1 MTPRTATPV
10 ASPATSH
17 AASPA
22 VSHTAPRP
30 AAPRR
35 APAARPT
42 SPFGFFDASVVR
54 SLRLGPSLVRI
65 TFGGERLRG
74 FAGGGRDQSFSLFLP
89 QPGQSE
95 PVVPVELGDGWF
107 AAWRGMDP
115 AVRAVMRSYTVAAQ
129 RPEAGEVDVDFVL
142 HGDTGP
148 ATRWARRA
156 RPGDRVRLLGPVTA
170 DNKSVGFRP
179 PPGTDRVLLAADE
192 TALPAVAGI
201 LSWLPAG
208 VRARVWIEVPR
219 AGDVRPLPTAAD
231 AEVTWLVREDFRRHG
246 AVVDA
251 VREAALP
258 DEVPG
263 GAYAWLAGEA
273 GAVRALRRHLVSER
287 GFARGRV
294 AFSGYWRLGA
304 SEEDL
309 RAEAL
314 AGAA

>member
-10 ASPATSH
+10 APPV

-22 VSHTAPRP
+22 ARRTP
-30 AAPRR
+30 AHRR
-35 APAARPT
+35 APAARPV
-42 SPFGFFDASVVR
+42 SPFGFFEASVVR

-65 TFGGERLRG
+65 TFGGERLRR

-95 PVVPVELGDGWF
+95 PLVPVEMGDGWF
-107 AAWRGMDP
+107 AAWRAMDP
-115 AVRAVMRSYTVAAQ
+115 AVRAVMRSYTVSAQ

-156 RPGDRVRLLGPVTA
+156 RPGDRVRMLGPVTA
-170 DNKSVGFRP
+170 ENKSVGFRP

-208 VRARVWIEVPR
+208 VRARVWVEVPR

-231 AEVTWLVREDFRRHG
+231 AEVTWLAREDSRRHG

-251 VREAALP
+251 VREAVLP
-258 DEVPG
+258 EEAWG

-309 RAEAL
+309 RTEAL
-314 AGAA
+314 TGAA

>member
-1 MTPRTATPV
+1 MTPRTAAP
-10 ASPATSH
+10 P
-17 AASPA
+17 AASAA
-22 VSHTAPRP
+22 VHRRP
-30 AAPRR
+30 TPRR
-35 APAARPT
+35 APAARPA
-42 SPFGFFDASVVR
+42 SPFGFFEASVVR
-54 SLRLGPSLVRI
+54 TARLGPSLVRI
-65 TFGGERLRG
+65 TFGGERLGRL
-74 FAGGGRDQSFSLFLP
+74 AGGGRDQSFSLFLP

-95 PVVPVELGDGWF
+95 PVVPVGLGDGWF
-107 AAWRGMDP
+107 AAWRAMDP
-115 AVRAVMRSYTVAAQ
+115 EVRAVMRSYTVAAQ
-129 RPEAGEVDVDFVL
+129 RPKAGEVDVDFVL

-156 RPGDRVRLLGPVTA
+156 RPGDRVRLLGPVTPE
-170 DNKSVGFRP
+170 NKSVGFRP
-179 PPGTDRVLLAADE
+179 PAGTDRVLLAADE

-201 LSWLPAG
+201 LAWLPAG
-208 VRARVWIEVPR
+208 VRVRAWVEVPR

-251 VREAALP
+251 VRGAALP
-258 DEVPG
+258 GETWG

-273 GAVRALRRHLVSER
+273 AAVRALRRHLVSER
-287 GFARGRV
+287 GLERGRV

-309 RAEAL
+309 RTEAL

>member
-1 MTPRTATPV
+1 MTPRTATPA
-10 ASPATSH
+10 ASPVAASPV

-22 VSHTAPRP
+22 AHRRP
-30 AAPRR
+30 APRR
-35 APAARPT
+35 APAARQAA
-42 SPFGFFDASVVR
+42 SAFEFFEASVVR
-54 SLRLGPSLVRI
+54 TARLGPSLVRI
-65 TFGGERLRG
+65 TFGEERIGR

-95 PVVPVELGDGWF
+95 PLVPVELGDGWF
-107 AAWRGMDP
+107 AAWRAMDP

-129 RPEAGEVDVDFVL
+129 RPGAGEVDVDFVL

-170 DNKSVGFRP
+170 ENKSVGFRP
-179 PPGTDRVLLAADE
+179 PAGTDRVLLAADE

-201 LSWLPAG
+201 LAWLPAG
-208 VRARVWIEVPR
+208 VRARVWVEVPR

-251 VREAALP
+251 VREAVLP
-258 DEVPG
+258 ADAWS

-273 GAVRALRRHLVSER
+273 AAVRALRRHLVSER

>member
-10 ASPATSH
+10 TPP
-17 AASPA
+17 AASAAAHRPPA
-22 VSHTAPRP
+22 PH
-30 AAPRR
+30 R
-35 APAARPT
+35 APATRRA

-54 SLRLGPSLVRI
+54 TARLGPSLVRI
-65 TFGGERLRG
+65 TFRGERLGR

-89 QPGQSE
+89 QPGQRE

-107 AAWRGMDP
+107 AAWRVMDP
-115 AVRAVMRSYTVAAQ
+115 AVRAIMRSYTVAAQ
-129 RPEAGEVDVDFVL
+129 RPKAGEVDVDFVL

-156 RPGDRVRLLGPVTA
+156 RPGDRVRLLGPVVA
-170 DNKSVGFRP
+170 ENRSVGFRP
-179 PPGTDRVLLAADE
+179 PAGTDRVLLAADE
-192 TALPAVAGI
+192 TALPALAGI
-201 LSWLPAG
+201 LAWLPAG
-208 VRARVWIEVPR
+208 VRARAWVEVPR

-246 AVVDA
+246 VVVDA
-251 VREAALP
+251 VREAVLP
-258 DEVPG
+258 EEAWG

-273 GAVRALRRHLVSER
+273 AAVRALRRHLVSER
-287 GFARGRV
+287 GLDRGRV
-294 AFSGYWRLGA
+294 AFSGYWRMGA

-314 AGAA
+314 TDAA